1 MNAGYAIGADVVMR
15 TLCKQRDAILDPT
28 SLVFPT
34 IRISLSSQSLRI
46 PSFFFSVTWLGLNTY
61 FSLQEDDLNAGK
73 LPCSFSVSIFKSLTL
88 QSR

>member
-1 MNAGYAIGADVVMR
+1 MQTARCYFRSNVS
-15 TLCKQRDAILDPT
+15 C
-28 SLVFPT
+28 
-34 IRISLSSQSLRI
+34 ISNHKDLTFQPIS
-46 PSFFFSVTWLGLNTY
+46 PNPVFFFSVTWLGLNTY